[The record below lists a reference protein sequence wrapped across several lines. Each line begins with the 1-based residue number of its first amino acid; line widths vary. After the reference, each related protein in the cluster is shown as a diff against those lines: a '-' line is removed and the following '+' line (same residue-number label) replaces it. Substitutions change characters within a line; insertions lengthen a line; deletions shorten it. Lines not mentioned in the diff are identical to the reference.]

1 MRKIFLAVTG
11 AVIALFGL
19 FGVDIG
25 LVGDVDEVGI
35 IAGLLIIGV
44 WIFTEFKADFANLKA
59 GISQTNK
66 WGDPAFWT
74 AAITS
79 VLIPILTSFNVVIGD
94 STVAIIASLLAVI
107 VPILFKVTRKTT

>member
-1 MRKIFLAVTG
+1 MRKIFLAITG

-19 FGVDIG
+19 FGVQVG
-25 LVGDVDEVGI
+25 LVGDVNEVGI

-44 WIFTEFKADFANLKA
+44 WIFTEFKRDFANFKQ
-59 GISQTNK
+59 GIAQTNK

-79 VLIPILTSFNVVIGD
+79 VLIPVLTSFGVDVSD
-94 STVAIIASLLAVI
+94 ALVAIVASALAVI
-107 VPILFKVTRKTT
+107 VPILFKARKTTV